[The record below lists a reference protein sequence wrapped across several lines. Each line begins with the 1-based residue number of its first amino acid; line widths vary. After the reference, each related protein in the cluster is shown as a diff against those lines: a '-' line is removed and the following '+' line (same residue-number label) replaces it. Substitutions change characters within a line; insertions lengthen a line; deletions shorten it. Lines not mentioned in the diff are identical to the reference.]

1 MKCAGLQNRDTESK
15 PKVSLTG
22 FAASWTFVHSNGIS
36 GLWRLLM
43 AVQRWRALE
52 SDVLVKPGI
61 QSRQLVWP
69 KNSPESQTTIT
80 HVTMEPG
87 AVSDRHAHQRS
98 EQIWIVERGE
108 GLLLLE
114 NEHSEVLRAG
124 DIVRTPAGE
133 NAWGSEQRQEPLVY
147 LAVTTPPQNFSSAYK
162 TAESAIGS

>member
-1 MKCAGLQNRDTESK
+1 
-15 PKVSLTG
+15 
-22 FAASWTFVHSNGIS
+22 
-36 GLWRLLM
+36 M

-133 NAWGSEQRQEPLVY
+133 NAWGSEQRTGAARVSRRYDSATKFLFRLQDGRIGHRQ
-147 LAVTTPPQNFSSAYK
+147 LAALNSLSP
-162 TAESAIGS
+162 